1 MIKKSLRRTPEEI
14 QRILKHYPSSGLS
27 KTKFCQQYKIS
38 ENALY
43 KWIKLN
49 KEKSNFNFIP
59 VAIRQDCAHT
69 VKHEDETKDNFINN
83 KILDHNEIKI
93 EINAGI
99 VVKVPSTISPNWL
112 SSFIKELQ

>member
-1 MIKKSLRRTPEEI
+1 MIKKIGRRTPEEI
-14 QRILKHYPSSGLS
+14 RRILKHYPSSGLS

-43 KWIKLN
+43 RWIKLN

-59 VAIRQDCAHT
+59 VTIKQGCDHT
-69 VKHEDETKDNFINN
+69 VQHEDETKENFINN
-83 KILDHNEIKI
+83 KNPDNNEIKI
-93 EINAGI
+93 VIKGEIVI
-99 VVKVPSTISPNWL
+99 KVPSTISSNWL

>member
-1 MIKKSLRRTPEEI
+1 VRRTPEEI

-49 KEKSNFNFIP
+49 KENSNFNFIP
-59 VAIRQDCAHT
+59 VAIKQNCNHT
-69 VKHEDETKDNFINN
+69 LQHEEEAKDNFINN
-83 KILDHNEIKI
+83 KILDHSEIKI
-93 EINAGI
+93 EIKTGI
-99 VVKVPSTISPNWL
+99 IIKIPTTISPSWL
-112 SSFIKELQ
+112 SSLIKEL